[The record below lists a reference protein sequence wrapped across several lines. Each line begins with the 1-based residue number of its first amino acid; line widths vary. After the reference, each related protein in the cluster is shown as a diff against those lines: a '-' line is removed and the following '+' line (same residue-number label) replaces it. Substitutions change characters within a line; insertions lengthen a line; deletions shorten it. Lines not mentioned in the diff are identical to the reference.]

1 MTGSL
6 GASLYCMSRL
16 KVLLVD
22 DNPEFLEV
30 AADFLSQH
38 PGMEI
43 AGLAHSGQEA
53 LLMVSELSPHLVIMD
68 LSMPEMNGLEAT
80 RRIKSLSPSKPHV
93 VILTLH
99 EGDEFRSSAQAAG
112 ADDFVTKSEFGDSL
126 VPLILRRFPQVQME
140 PANECA

>member
-1 MTGSL
+1 
-6 GASLYCMSRL
+6 MSRL

-43 AGLAHSGQEA
+43 VGLARSGRQA
-53 LLMVSELSPHLVIMD
+53 LQMAAELSPHLVIMD

-80 RRIKSLSPSKPHV
+80 RRIKTLPPPAPYV

-99 EGDEFRSSAQAAG
+99 EGAEFRSSAQGAG
-112 ADDFVTKSEFGDSL
+112 ADNFVTKSEFGDLL
-126 VPLILRRFPQVQME
+126 VPLILHHFPQLQIE